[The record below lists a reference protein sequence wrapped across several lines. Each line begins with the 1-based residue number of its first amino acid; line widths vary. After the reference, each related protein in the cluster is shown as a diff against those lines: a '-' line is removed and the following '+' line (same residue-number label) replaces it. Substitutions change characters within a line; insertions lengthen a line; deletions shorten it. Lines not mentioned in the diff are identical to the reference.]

1 MVTRDNGYKGRVHV
15 KVILNKIKINE
26 RARVFFQIRFQYVKT
41 LVTSI

>member
-26 RARVFFQIRFQYVKT
+26 RASEYFFKSDF
-41 LVTSI
+41 SM